1 MQADATAWRP
11 DAPFAAVLLDA
22 PCSAT
27 GTISRH
33 PDMPYLKRPRDIAAL
48 TGQREFGL
56 FDNWSKV
63 LLSNCRFDA
72 AMSVDLGTL
81 LNGFD
86 LAAMSARFATLL
98 DDLGVAPDPTL
109 RSLS

>member
-1 MQADATAWRP
+1 MNPPGVINGSIA
-11 DAPFAAVLLDA
+11 
-22 PCSAT
+22 
-27 GTISRH
+27 I
-33 PDMPYLKRPRDIAAL
+33 YRDLGFLAAL